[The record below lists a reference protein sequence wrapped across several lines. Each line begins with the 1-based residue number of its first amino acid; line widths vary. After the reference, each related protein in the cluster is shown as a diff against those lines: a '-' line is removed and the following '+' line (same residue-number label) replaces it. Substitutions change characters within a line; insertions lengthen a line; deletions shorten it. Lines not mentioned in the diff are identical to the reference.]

1 MLRFFYFIFYFIKYR
16 RFLKKYLTSS
26 LYSSNVLIDVSPYYL
41 RKIGIKVLIL
51 DFDGVLSSYGET
63 YVLIN
68 DVLFWL
74 KFSLEI
80 YTFENIF
87 IFSNNMTKSRNLLLN
102 KIGINMVINR
112 AKKKPYP
119 DAIISILYYK
129 NLLYHEIIMVDDRI
143 FTGILAAELANIR
156 GLFIISPYY
165 NLKDNF
171 LKEFFYIILRKIE
184 RFVLFI

>member
-1 MLRFFYFIFYFIKYR
+1 M
-16 RFLKKYLTSS
+16 KKYLTSS